1 VIFVDTSFWIAH
13 ARPGD
18 SHHADAA
25 RLTHEYMRARLV
37 TSNLVLAETWSFL
50 RRSEGHEGAFDW
62 LDRTHADVSVAVS
75 RVDEALEAEAWA
87 WLRAHRE
94 RPYFF
99 VKATSI
105 ALMRKLGINE
115 ALAFG
120 GAFAAAGFIELR
132 A

>member
-1 VIFVDTSFWIAH
+1 MIFVDTSFWIAH

-18 SHHADAA
+18 GYHADAA
-25 RLTHEYMRARLV
+25 RLTREYARARLV
-37 TSNLVLAETWSFL
+37 TSNLVLGETWSFL
-50 RRSEGHEGAFDW
+50 RRSEGQEGAFEW
-62 LDRTHADVSVAVS
+62 LDRTRADVKVAVS
-75 RVDEALEAEAWA
+75 RIDEALEDEAWA
-87 WLRAHRE
+87 WMRAHRE

-105 ALMRKLGINE
+105 ALMRNLGLEE

-120 GAFAAAGFIELR
+120 GAFAAAGLVELR